1 MEAMPLDTSSRTR
14 RLALVTLLALAVA
27 PMALAAAGSPRLE
40 AFFQNE
46 LKSADYQQKVYSRVA
61 GKWRQPGAK
70 GTPIPGRKTV
80 VQAVIGRDGKLVSA
94 VVSMESGSKAWDA
107 AALAAVKKASPFPPL
122 PASYTLPTL
131 DAHFHVAWVA
141 GP

>member
-1 MEAMPLDTSSRTR
+1 MEPLSRIR
-14 RLALVTLLALAVA
+14 RLSLVALLTLCVA
-27 PMALAAAGSPRLE
+27 PVALAAAGSPRLE

-70 GTPIPGRKTV
+70 GTPALGKKTV

-94 VVSMESGSKAWDA
+94 TVSMESGSKAWDA
-107 AALAAVKKASPFPPL
+107 AALAAVKKAAPFPPL
-122 PASYTLPTL
+122 PSSYGLSTL
-131 DAHFHVAWVA
+131 DAHFHVSWVA

>member
-1 MEAMPLDTSSRTR
+1 MEAMPLDTLPRTR

-27 PMALAAAGSPRLE
+27 PVAVAAAGSPRLE

-61 GKWRQPGAK
+61 GKWSQPK
-70 GTPIPGRKTV
+70 GTPALGKKTV

-94 VVSMESGSKAWDA
+94 TVSTASGSKAWDA
-107 AALAAVKKASPFPPL
+107 AALAAVKKAAPFPPL
-122 PASYTLPTL
+122 PASYTQSTL

>member
-1 MEAMPLDTSSRTR
+1 MDTLFRTR
-14 RLALVTLLALAVA
+14 RLAFVTLLALAVA
-27 PMALAAAGSPRLE
+27 PVALAAAGSPRLE

-61 GKWRQPGAK
+61 GKWRQPK
-70 GTPIPGRKTV
+70 GTPALGKKAV

-94 VVSMESGSKAWDA
+94 TVSTPSGSKAWDA
-107 AALAAVKKASPFPPL
+107 AALAAVKQAAPFPAL
-122 PASYTLPTL
+122 PASYTQSTL
-131 DAHFHVAWVA
+131 DAHFHVSWVA

>member
-1 MEAMPLDTSSRTR
+1 MEAMPLDTLFRTR

-27 PMALAAAGSPRLE
+27 PVALAAAGSPRLE

-70 GTPIPGRKTV
+70 GSPALGRKTV

-94 VVSMESGSKAWDA
+94 EVSMASGSKAWDA
-107 AALAAVKKASPFPPL
+107 AALAAVKKSAPFPPL
-122 PASYTLPTL
+122 PASYSLSTL